1 MSADNAQAAAS
12 SKENAQSVQLFQ
24 RAHQKMVMLQ
34 RVEDQMQQLLNQRRS
49 IQDELRGI
57 QVQINEEFD
66 KLLRA
71 NAAAAAAA
79 GASGASSPA
88 AGARPFVDI
97 GEGASRRTGAEAVS
111 LAD

>member
-1 MSADNAQAAAS
+1 MSASNS
-12 SKENAQSVQLFQ
+12 VENATPSGKESSASVQLFQ

-34 RVEDQMQQLLNQRRS
+34 RVEDQVQQLLGQRRS

-71 NAAAAAAA
+71 TGN
-79 GASGASSPA
+79 PA
-88 AGARPFVDI
+88 Q
-97 GEGASRRTGAEAVS
+97 ASRLLADIAEESKRVNHTSRLNDNARDEAVM
-111 LAD
+111 ADA

>member
-1 MSADNAQAAAS
+1 MSAETAAS
-12 SKENAQSVQLFQ
+12 KESSPSVQLFQ

-34 RVEDQMQQLLNQRRS
+34 RVEDQIQQLLGQRRS

-71 NAAAAAAA
+71 TGN
-79 GASGASSPA
+79 PA
-88 AGARPFVDI
+88 V
-97 GEGASRRTGAEAVS
+97 ASRM
-111 LAD
+111 LADIADEGIREGGIREGGETLSRSRREEISIGD

>member
-1 MSADNAQAAAS
+1 MSVENATAAA
-12 SKENAQSVQLFQ
+12 KESPQSVQLFQ

-34 RVEDQMQQLLNQRRS
+34 RVEDQIQQLVTQRRS

-71 NAAAAAAA
+71 
-79 GASGASSPA
+79 GGTPA
-88 AGARPFVDI
+88 Q
-97 GEGASRRTGAEAVS
+97 ASRL
-111 LAD
+111 LADIADESKRLPRDELSVGDDD

>member
-1 MSADNAQAAAS
+1 MSADNAQAGAAS
-12 SKENAQSVQLFQ
+12 KESSQSVQLFQ

-66 KLLRA
+66 RLLRA
-71 NAAAAAAA
+71 NAAAGAA
-79 GASGASSPA
+79 GAGGA
-88 AGARPFVDI
+88 AGPTGGRLLVDI
-97 GEGASRRTGAEAVS
+97 ADEANRGAAREPQVS
-111 LAD
+111 LAE